1 MFDNIVFIGNAISL
15 VGACIMVATGFIKKK
30 EHVLAAQ
37 CAQFGIMGIGNLVL
51 GGITGLISN
60 LVSILRN
67 LICLKFK
74 FTIPL
79 KLIFIAIQIGLSAY
93 FNNLGFIG
101 WLPVI
106 AACLF
111 TWFLDVKSD
120 LGLKFVIIAA
130 EILWIIYDI
139 TLLNFTSMTFD
150 ILTIISSIIGIIRIK
165 KASIA

>member
-1 MFDNIVFIGNAISL
+1 MSATTIILIGNAISF

-30 EHVLAAQ
+30 ENVLIAQ

-51 GGITGLISN
+51 GGFTGLISN

-67 LICLKFK
+67 FVCLKREFTLPFK
-74 FTIPL
+74 IV
-79 KLIFIAIQIGLSAY
+79 FIAIQIVLAAI
-93 FNNLGFIG
+93 FNNMGLIG

-120 LGLKFVIIAA
+120 LGIKFVIIGA
-130 EILWIIYDI
+130 ELLWIVYDI
-139 TLLNFTSMTFD
+139 TLMNFTSMTFD
-150 ILTIISSIIGIIRIK
+150 ILTIISSVVGIVRIK
-165 KASIA
+165 KAAA